1 MDILTVHRARMARLL
16 PLTRGVKHCRIAQ
29 VFLHNNELKLSR
41 PYAAKCNT
49 MSRVCTVQ
57 R

>member
-16 PLTRGVKHCRIAQ
+16 PLTRGVKHCRISQ